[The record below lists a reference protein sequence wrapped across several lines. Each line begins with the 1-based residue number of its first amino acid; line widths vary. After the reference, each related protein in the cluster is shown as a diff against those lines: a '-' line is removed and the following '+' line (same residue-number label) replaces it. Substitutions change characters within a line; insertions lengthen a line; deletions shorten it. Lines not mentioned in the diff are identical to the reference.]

1 MRGMKVF
8 NAFLLPYDCKIAPY
22 DETEEH
28 YYYLGK
34 AIADWK
40 KNTQSYERVQGILVD
55 VKFLIENVSRPNRKE
70 IMKLSNKILERMK

>member
-1 MRGMKVF
+1 MG
-8 NAFLLPYDCKIAPY
+8 
-22 DETEEH
+22 E
-28 YYYLGK
+28 

-55 VKFLIENVSRPNRKE
+55 VNFLIGNVSRPNRKE